1 MSDHIPSLFRDV
13 AARWPEAPAVLADPR
28 VWTYRELDSASDG
41 VAAGLAERGIAPGE
55 RVALYC
61 PNGAE
66 FVICYLA
73 ILKCG
78 AVVVPINLLHRVRP
92 RWRSCSRTAE

>member
-1 MSDHIPSLFRDV
+1 MLDD
-13 AARWPEAPAVLADPR
+13 PE

-78 AVVVPINLLHRVRP
+78 AVVVPINLL
-92 RWRSCSRTAE
+92 RSPPAVAFMLADCGVTVLFQHA